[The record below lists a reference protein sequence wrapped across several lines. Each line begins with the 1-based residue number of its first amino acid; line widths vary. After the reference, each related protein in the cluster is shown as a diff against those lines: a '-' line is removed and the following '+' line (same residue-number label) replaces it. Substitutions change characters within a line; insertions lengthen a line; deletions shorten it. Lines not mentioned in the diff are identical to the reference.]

1 MSETA
6 ARADAPRGDSTA
18 QRVAVVGDATSV
30 SGFRPLGF
38 AVYALDRPEEARTL
52 WHELGSGFYA
62 VVFVT
67 EPVYEQIE
75 DLAEEVFDQATPAV
89 TVIPGAGASKDL
101 GRQKMLRAVERALG
115 TTSLIKEREE

>member
-1 MSETA
+1 MTSMSETA
-6 ARADAPRGDSTA
+6 PRADAPRGDSAA

-67 EPVYEQIE
+67 EPVFEQIE
-75 DLAEEVFDQATPAV
+75 DLAAEIHRDLPTLMKFAR
-89 TVIPGAGASKDL
+89 IWGAGRFD
-101 GRQKMLRAVERALG
+101 GQRAHRTEVLHDRDVLE
-115 TTSLIKEREE
+115 IHQ